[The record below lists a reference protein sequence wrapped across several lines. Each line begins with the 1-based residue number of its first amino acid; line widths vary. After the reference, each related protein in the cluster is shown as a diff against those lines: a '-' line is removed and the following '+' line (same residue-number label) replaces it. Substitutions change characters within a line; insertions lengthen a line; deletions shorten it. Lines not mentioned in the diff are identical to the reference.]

1 MPETRPPWH
10 TYWISFSHVA
20 QGVIGFGGTPY
31 GSAGPITPDLI
42 LGDVTDVLKARGL
55 EGIVIMSV
63 SLLSVEGEGDRS
75 C

>member
-1 MPETRPPWH
+1 
-10 TYWISFSHVA
+10 
-20 QGVIGFGGTPY
+20 VIGFGGTPY

-55 EGIVIMSV
+55 AGIVIMSV